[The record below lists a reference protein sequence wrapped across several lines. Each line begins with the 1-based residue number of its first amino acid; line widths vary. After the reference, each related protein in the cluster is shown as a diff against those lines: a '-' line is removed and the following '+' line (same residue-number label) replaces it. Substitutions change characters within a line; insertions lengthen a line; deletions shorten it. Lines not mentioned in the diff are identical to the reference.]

1 VLPLAG
7 NDKTD
12 KNFVDPQKPC
22 DHKMKRKCGDTAN
35 RLNHNTF
42 EGLHTLQMF
51 KKTTEKGIEKLN
63 IFHTSPLPCNYID
76 HCSKSCNLRY
86 QYPCEISTY
95 LASSLDDM
103 DNSMLCEFACQSLI
117 NFHTS
122 ENHLLSLKNYSASE
136 FYPTTNA
143 HDI

>member
-1 VLPLAG
+1 
-7 NDKTD
+7 
-12 KNFVDPQKPC
+12 
-22 DHKMKRKCGDTAN
+22 MKRKCGDTAN
-35 RLNHNTF
+35 RLKHNTF

-63 IFHTSPLPCNYID
+63 IFHTSPLPCNDID

-103 DNSMLCEFACQSLI
+103 DNSMLYEFPCQSLI
-117 NFHTS
+117 NFHTYTKTTYS
-122 ENHLLSLKNYSASE
+122 HLK
-136 FYPTTNA
+136 TTVLVSFTLQPMPMIYNNNL
-143 HDI
+143 